1 MCGSEKVT
9 LGHEFAGTVVSKG
22 PMAGDKFSVGDQVG
36 VDPNLPCHRCQFC
49 VRGQVLT
56 NHSSLFTL
64 ILTNHSALIILAAQ
78 FWCNICDLEED
89 VMENSLDDDE
99 TEETVLH
106 QALKTSDTLDMLIKR
121 L

>member
-49 VRGQVLT
+49 VRGQV
-56 NHSSLFTL
+56 S
-64 ILTNHSALIILAAQ
+64 TNHSAVSMSRDWLSSNHRST
-78 FWCNICDLEED
+78 F
-89 VMENSLDDDE
+89 VK
-99 TEETVLH
+99 TEEREMRAEFSGMVE
-106 QALKTSDTLDMLIKR
+106 QESMSV
-121 L
+121 